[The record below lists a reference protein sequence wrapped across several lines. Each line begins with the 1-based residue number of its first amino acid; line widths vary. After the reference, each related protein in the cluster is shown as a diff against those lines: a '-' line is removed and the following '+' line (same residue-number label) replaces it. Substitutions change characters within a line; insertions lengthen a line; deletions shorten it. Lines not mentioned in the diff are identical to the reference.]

1 MLKTVSK
8 PVKNLNSLG
17 LSVVVNSE
25 AQIEGIAKELAELI
39 YDSFGKAPAFK
50 DNKDKYLNLAA
61 KLGKFKNLDDFKS
74 HLLPWP
80 KSVKEWELPKE
91 LNLFLDDSLE
101 NLFVFK
107 KSFDALQ
114 PLEDDLLFTILSD
127 ESLFETPSEFDE
139 PYENDSFQGLRKCD
153 LWLFILAN
161 YAVKGFHVR
170 TANLATYGT
179 PNIAKREEATHFLQS
194 MGFTTDDSFLCSNS
208 RFRFDINDSPDDCC
222 NTIGITLVKN

>member
-8 PVKNLNSLG
+8 SVKNLNSLG
-17 LSVVVNSE
+17 LSVTVNSE
-25 AQIEGIAKELAELI
+25 TQVEGIAKELASLI
-39 YDSFGKAPAFK
+39 DESFGKAPNFEE
-50 DNKDKYLNLAA
+50 NKDKYLNLAA
-61 KLGKFKNLDDFKS
+61 KLGNFKGLDDFKS
-74 HLLPWP
+74 HLMPWQKNDAEWDLPN
-80 KSVKEWELPKE
+80 E
-91 LNLFLDDSLE
+91 LNLYLDDSLE

-114 PLEDDLLFTILSD
+114 PLEDDLLFTIISD
-127 ESLFETPSEFDE
+127 ESLFETPSDFDE
-139 PYENDSFQGLRKCD
+139 LNESDSFQSLRKCD

-179 PNIAKREEATHFLQS
+179 PDIAKREEATHFLHS